1 MIPVERKPSE
11 VRKDGTKDL
20 EDTPEPKTEPDGERS
35 PREESYP
42 DLPGKQGETGSATTA
57 IEFWHLA
64 GVEDRCAHYGPGR
77 PILLN
82 PYLFIW

>member
-1 MIPVERKPSE
+1 MIPVERKPSD

-20 EDTPEPKTEPDGERS
+20 EVTPEPKTELDGERS

-42 DLPGKQGETGSATTA
+42 DLPGKQGETGSAVTA
-57 IEFWHLA
+57 NRFRHLA
-64 GVEDRCAHYGPGR
+64 GVEDQRAHDAPGY
-77 PILLN
+77 PIRLN